1 MAPSKLHSTLDNHC
15 IGSCYWLAWS

>member
-1 MAPSKLHSTLDNHC
+1 MPMPIDVLKIANHC